1 MTATPRD
8 PSPADALRVGFVLH
22 VMQVAGAEVLVA
34 ETIRRLG
41 ARIDPVIFCL
51 DAIGPLGEQ
60 LQREGV
66 PVISFGRKPGRDWG
80 LVRRFAGELRRRRID
95 VLHAH
100 QYTPFFYSALARVA
114 TGGSPPLIFTEHGR
128 HFPDVVGR
136 ARRLVNQAVLSRLA
150 TEVNAVCQFS
160 ATALQ
165 QIDGFGGAPVEVIEN
180 GVDPDR
186 YDPEP
191 DRAAAKAR
199 IGLDPTRRFV
209 ANVARFHPVKDQA
222 TLLDAFA
229 SVAARLPDVDLL
241 LVGDGP
247 LRADLE
253 RQTASLGI
261 SGRVTFL
268 GVRRDVPAV
277 LAATDLFCLPSVSEA
292 ASLTLMEAMAAGLPV
307 VVSDVGGNPEIVRA
321 EREGLLVPRRDPR
334 ALAEALVRLLE
345 DSELAVR
352 CGRNGAR
359 RARETYRLDRT
370 IERYDEVYRRVARPD
385 RVASAT
391 RSAAAAAEAAT
402 KAPAR
407 LAADRSH
414 RP

>member
-1 MTATPRD
+1 MAAVPRAALAGTPRI
-8 PSPADALRVGFVLH
+8 GFVLH

-41 ARIDPVIFCL
+41 PRIEPVIFCL
-51 DAIGPLGEQ
+51 DAVGPLGEQ
-60 LQREGV
+60 LQAQGV
-66 PVISFGRKPGRDWG
+66 PVISFGRKPGRDWR
-80 LVRRFAGELRRRRID
+80 LVRRLGGELRRHRIQ

-114 TGGSPPLIFTEHGR
+114 NGGSPPLIFTEHGR

-136 ARRLVNQAVLSRLA
+136 ARRLTNQLVLSRLA

-165 QIDGFGGAPVEVIEN
+165 RLDGFGGVAVEVIEN

-191 DRAAAKAR
+191 DRVAAKER
-199 IGLDPTRRFV
+199 LGLDPRRRYA

-222 TLLDAFA
+222 TLLEAFA
-229 SVAARLPDVDLL
+229 LVAARLPDVDLL

-247 LRADLE
+247 LRPDLE

-261 SGRVTFL
+261 VDRVRFM

-277 LAATDLFCLPSVSEA
+277 LAATDVFCLPSVSEA

-321 EREGLLVPRRDPR
+321 EREGLLVPRRDPE
-334 ALAEALVRLLE
+334 ALAGALARMLQTP
-345 DSELAVR
+345 ELAAR
-352 CGRNGAR
+352 CGRAGAI
-359 RARETYRLDRT
+359 RAREVYRLDRT
-370 IERYDEVYRRVARPD
+370 IQRYADIYRRLSR
-385 RVASAT
+385 T
-391 RSAAAAAEAAT
+391 NG
-402 KAPAR
+402 APAWVAPTAGAVEPSSKSSPSAR
-407 LAADRSH
+407 
-414 RP
+414 

>member
-1 MTATPRD
+1 MGYRD
-8 PSPADALRVGFVLH
+8 DRSSGALRVGFVLH

-41 ARIDPVIFCL
+41 PRIDPVIFCL
-51 DAIGPLGEQ
+51 DAVGPLGEQ
-60 LQREGV
+60 LQSEGV

-80 LVRRFAGELRRRRID
+80 LVRRFAAELRGRRID

-114 TGGSPPLIFTEHGR
+114 AGGSPPLIFTEHGR

-136 ARRLVNQAVLSRLA
+136 ARRLVNQVVLSRLA

-165 QIDGFGGAPVEVIEN
+165 QIDGFGGVPVEVIEN

-186 YDPEP
+186 YDPHP

-199 IGLDPTRRFV
+199 IGLDPARRYV

-222 TLLDAFA
+222 TLLDAF
-229 SVAARLPDVDLL
+229 SLVAARLPDVDLL

-253 RQTASLGI
+253 RQTAALDI

-321 EREGLLVPRRDPR
+321 GRDGLLVPRRDHR
-334 ALAEALVRLLE
+334 ALADAFVRILE
-345 DSELAVR
+345 DPQLALR
-352 CGRNGAR
+352 CGRSGAA
-359 RARETYRLDRT
+359 RAREIYRLDRT
-370 IERYDEVYRRVARPD
+370 IQRYDDVYRRVAGPD
-385 RVASAT
+385 RVNAV
-391 RSAAAAAEAAT
+391 AAEPST
-402 KAPAR
+402 KTSASSGR
-407 LAADRSH
+407 
-414 RP
+414 